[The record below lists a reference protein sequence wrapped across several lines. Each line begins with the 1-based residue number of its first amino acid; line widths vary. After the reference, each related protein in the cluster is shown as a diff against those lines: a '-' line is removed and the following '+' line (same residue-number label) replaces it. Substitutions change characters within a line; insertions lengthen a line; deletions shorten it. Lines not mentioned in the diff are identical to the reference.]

1 MDCKEVRSLVMAF
14 IKEEIPEEKLEPF
27 LKHISGCKDC
37 YEELEIYYTVHAGI
51 QGLDQDQFTTYDL
64 SGALKTELEEAW
76 ERVRFRHVFTVFRV
90 IVGAAAMVLTVL
102 AIFFQFQRWL

>member
-1 MDCKEVRSLVMAF
+1 MDCKEVRSLVMPF

-27 LKHISGCKDC
+27 LKHISNCKDC

-64 SGALKTELEEAW
+64 SGALKTELEEAQ
-76 ERVRFRHVFTVFRV
+76 ERVRSHHAFTVFR
-90 IVGAAAMVLTVL
+90 IFVGAIAVILTLL
-102 AIFFQFQRWL
+102 AVVFQFRRWL